1 MSQTEIKQVDEKKGG
16 PYSVKERK
24 IRRQRVA
31 ELFFEKGYNALTIS
45 RMLNVNRTTITND
58 LKACFSQ
65 LANEHND
72 FDIGAM
78 CMTQFHRME
87 IQRSRLVD
95 LLSKDLEFRDRLT
108 LERIISEIENRIM
121 QSAIR
126 IDASSTNVVKL
137 AVGVFSKWAKR
148 QDPTFRGISLDSLRR
163 VSVKASEKI
172 HKIIDEDQKK
182 TLGYTYMNPH
192 HPVRP
197 TKPKAVD

>member
-1 MSQTEIKQVDEKKGG
+1 MSQTEIQVDEKKGG

-31 ELFFEKGYNALTIS
+31 ELFLEKGYDALTIS
-45 RMLNVNRTTITND
+45 RMVNVNRNTITND

-72 FDIGAM
+72 FNFGAI
-78 CMTQFHRME
+78 CITQFHRME
-87 IQRSRLVD
+87 IQRRRLVD
-95 LLSKDLEFRDRLT
+95 LLHKNLEFRDRLT
-108 LERIISEIENRIM
+108 LERMISDIENRIM
-121 QSAIR
+121 QAAIR
-126 IDASSTNVVKL
+126 IDASSTNVDKL
-137 AVGVFSKWAKR
+137 AVRVFNTWAKV
-148 QDPTFRGISLDSLRR
+148 QNPTFRGISPNSLRT

-172 HKIIDEDQKK
+172 NKIIDEDKKK